1 MSRMLTV
8 KYRSELR
15 PVVGAEPVRGR
26 AFSDRKESWNAQVA
40 GPGQQGRK
48 LGRTGGEE
56 AFSLI
61 ELLIVVAIIG
71 ILSAIALPQLM
82 VARQAALEKAIV
94 SNLKVMASNQQ
105 IFYLSPVPLAP
116 SSKADLSKRFARLH
130 ELNSYSKNIFGRTIG
145 SLYVDGSQVTYSMV
159 PLWPS
164 TTSLRGRFLIQ
175 AAQQSVVNGFLY
187 QVDESG
193 RVVKIR

>member
-1 MSRMLTV
+1 MVAV
-8 KYRSELR
+8 KDRSELS
-15 PVVGAEPVRGR
+15 PVVGAEPVRGV
-26 AFSDRKESWNAQVA
+26 ASSDRSESPFAGVA
-40 GPGQQGRK
+40 RRGRH
-48 LGRTGGEE
+48 RGEE

-61 ELLIVVAIIG
+61 ELLVVVAIIG

-105 IFYLSPVPLAP
+105 IFYLSPVPMSP

-130 ELNSYSKNIFGRTIG
+130 ELNAYSKNIFGRTVA
-145 SLYVDGSQVTYSMV
+145 SLYVDGPQVTYSMV

-164 TTSLRGRFLIQ
+164 TTSLRGRFIIQ

-193 RVVKIR
+193 RVVKVR

>member
-1 MSRMLTV
+1 MSRMVAV
-8 KYRSELR
+8 KFRSDLS
-15 PVVGAEPVRGR
+15 PVVGAEPVRGLGCSGR
-26 AFSDRKESWNAQVA
+26 SNPGADPLG
-40 GPGQQGRK
+40 GPVEPGRR
-48 LGRTGGEE
+48 LGRRAGEE
-56 AFSLI
+56 AFSLV

-82 VARQAALEKAIV
+82 LARQVALEKAIV

-105 IFYLSPVPLAP
+105 IFYLSPVPLGP
-116 SSKADLSKRFARLH
+116 SSKSDLSKRFARLH
-130 ELNSYSKNIFGRTIG
+130 ELNAYSKNIFGRTV
-145 SLYVDGSQVTYSMV
+145 SSFYVAGPQVTYSMV

-164 TTSLRGRFLIQ
+164 TSSLRGRFVIQ
-175 AAQQSVVNGFLY
+175 ASQQSVVNGFLY